1 MTGIINTGSV
11 PKALQVGVK
20 EWWGLGYKEH
30 PLEFTRVYTTMDTDK
45 AYEEAVMLVGTG
57 MFPRK
62 SEGAPVNYDSI
73 RQGFLARFNQLTY
86 AMGVIFTYEM
96 LKFKQYDLGFKKAN
110 FIGVSARV
118 TQEVINWNVLNRAF
132 NSSYTMG
139 SGHDG
144 QELCATD
151 HPNIS
156 GGTYSNMLATPA
168 DFSHAALEQ
177 ILIQISNA
185 TDDRGNPK
193 ALMPKKVVYP
203 TALQFEVARV
213 LNSVQESG
221 TANNDI
227 NAIRTET
234 NLERVMSHYLD
245 DADAWFVQTDC
256 PNGLRRFVAEAAA
269 APVQEN
275 DYDTRNIKYA
285 SFFMEA
291 SGWEDPR
298 CLYGSQG
305 AG

>member
-20 EWWGLGYKEH
+20 EWWGKGYNEH
-30 PLEFTRVYTTMDTDK
+30 PLQFTQVFDTMDTEK

-57 MFPRK
+57 LFPRK
-62 SEGAPVNYDSI
+62 AEGAPVNYDTI
-73 RQGFLARFNQLTY
+73 RQGFLARLNQLTY
-86 AMGVIFTYEM
+86 AMGVVFTYEM
-96 LKFKQYDLGFKKAN
+96 LKFNQYDLGFKKAN
-110 FIGVSARV
+110 FIGRSARV
-118 TQEVINWNVLNRAF
+118 TQETINWNHFNRAF

-144 QELCATD
+144 KELCATD

-156 GGTYSNMLATPA
+156 GGTYSNELATPA

-177 ILIQISNA
+177 IMIQIDNA
-185 TDDRGNPK
+185 VDDRGLPVAIK
-193 ALMPKKVVYP
+193 GKKLIGP
-203 TALQFEVARV
+203 TAQRFEFARV
-213 LNSVQESG
+213 LKSIQESD
-221 TANNDI
+221 TANNAI

-234 NLERVMSHYLD
+234 NLQTVISNYLD
-245 DADAWFVQTDC
+245 DSDAWFVQTDA

-275 DYDTRNIKYA
+275 DFDTRNLRFA
-285 SFFMEA
+285 TFFMEA

-298 CLYGSQG
+298 CLFGSPG
-305 AG
+305 A

>member
-20 EWWGLGYKEH
+20 EWWGMEYNRH
-30 PLEFTRVYTTMDTDK
+30 PLEFPAIFDTMDTEK

-62 SEGAPVNYDSI
+62 AEGAPINYDSV

-96 LKFKQYDLGFKKAN
+96 LKFKQYDLGFKKAG
-110 FIGVSARV
+110 FIGRSARV
-118 TQEVINWNVLNRAF
+118 TQETLNWNIVNRAF

-144 QELCATD
+144 KSLCDTG

-177 ILIQISNA
+177 LNIQIDNA
-185 TDDRGNPK
+185 LDDRGLPMAIRATK
-193 ALMPKKVVYP
+193 LVGP
-203 TALQFEVARV
+203 TALRFEFARV
-213 LNSVQESG
+213 LKSVQESG
-221 TANNDI
+221 TPNNDI
-227 NAIRTET
+227 NAVRTEL
-234 NLERVMSHYLD
+234 NLETVISHYMD
-245 DADAWFVQTDC
+245 DPDMWGLLTDC

-275 DYDTRNIKYA
+275 DFDTRNLKYA

-298 CLYGSQG
+298 AWYSSQG
-305 AG
+305 I

>member
-11 PKALQVGVK
+11 PKALQVGLK
-20 EWWGLGYKEH
+20 EWWGLGYNEH
-30 PLEFTRVYTTMDTDK
+30 PLEFPKIYKTMDTEK

-62 SEGAPVNYDSI
+62 AEGAPVNYDSI

-86 AMGVIFTYEM
+86 AMGVVFTYEM

-110 FIGVSARV
+110 FIGTSARV
-118 TQEVINWNVLNRAF
+118 TQETINWNILNRAF

-144 QELCATD
+144 KELCSTA

-177 ILIQISNA
+177 LLIQIDNA
-185 TDDRGNPK
+185 VDDRGLPK
-193 ALMPKKVVYP
+193 ALRATQVVYP
-203 TALQFEVARV
+203 TALRFEVARV
-213 LNSVQESG
+213 LKSVQESG

-227 NAIRTET
+227 NAIRSET
-234 NLERVMSHYLD
+234 DLDRVMSHYLD

-256 PNGLRRFVAEAAA
+256 PNGLRRFVAEGAA

-275 DYDTRNIKYA
+275 DFDTRNIKYA

-291 SGWEDPR
+291 AGWEDAKAI
-298 CLYGSQG
+298 YGSGG
-305 AG
+305 A